1 MHKLNKDPI
10 YKNPCRIFLPCTL
23 NVLWISRC
31 VYQVCPSMCV
41 YVTSPLMNELQVKA
55 GIQEKDP
62 IMSPLTI
69 TAENVT
75 SATTT
80 QVTKVT
86 LQMIPSNIQVTT
98 GFTLVFILFVQ
109 THFKHFPL
117 LTVNLYSE

>member
-1 MHKLNKDPI
+1 
-10 YKNPCRIFLPCTL
+10 
-23 NVLWISRC
+23 
-31 VYQVCPSMCV
+31 MCV

-86 LQMIPSNIQVTT
+86 LQMIPSNIQVTI
-98 GFTLVFILFVQ
+98 GFTLVFTFPSANSKFV
-109 THFKHFPL
+109 L
-117 LTVNLYSE
+117 RIICCD